1 MLAVTPTEP
10 FVPVNIM
17 DEPSG
22 GMNVGFADAGRDI
35 IGLDDVFAAANRIAP
50 YVKRTPTL
58 IDTFLSGRF
67 GTNLYL
73 KHEELQRTSAFK
85 VRGAFNKLLS
95 LSAAERKGGVVAVS
109 AGNHAQAVAYA
120 AKMLGLKA
128 VILMPEGTPSNY
140 LKKTESYGAEVRLF
154 PTITDAFA
162 AASEYEA
169 AGYVYVHP
177 FDDAEVI
184 AGQGTI
190 GLEIA
195 EDVPEVTDVVVSIG
209 GGGLCG
215 GVAAALKA
223 VKPSVKVWGVETS
236 GAESMAVSLAAG
248 HIVELEK
255 VTSIARTLG
264 APRVG
269 DLNYA
274 LAERYLNSVTV
285 VNDNEAVREMFCLL
299 ENAKVLTEPATACTL
314 AAAERLKDNFGPD
327 SHVVLILCGG
337 NIGLEELF
345 GLGGNG
351 R

>member
-10 FVPVNIM
+10 FVPVSILG
-17 DEPSG
+17 DPLS
-22 GMNVGFADAGRDI
+22 GMNGSLENAKPEVIELDEIQDA
-35 IGLDDVFAAANRIAP
+35 ACRIAP

-73 KHEELQRTSAFK
+73 KQRSSAYSAFK

-195 EDVPEVTDVVVSIG
+195 EDVPEVTEVVVSIG

-223 VKPSVKVWGVETS
+223 VKPSVKVWGVET
-236 GAESMAVSLAAG
+236 
-248 HIVELEK
+248 
-255 VTSIARTLG
+255 R
-264 APRVG
+264 
-269 DLNYA
+269 
-274 LAERYLNSVTV
+274 AERAWRFRLRPDTLLN
-285 VNDNEAVREMFCLL
+285 
-299 ENAKVLTEPATACTL
+299 
-314 AAAERLKDNFGPD
+314 LK
-327 SHVVLILCGG
+327 
-337 NIGLEELF
+337 
-345 GLGGNG
+345 